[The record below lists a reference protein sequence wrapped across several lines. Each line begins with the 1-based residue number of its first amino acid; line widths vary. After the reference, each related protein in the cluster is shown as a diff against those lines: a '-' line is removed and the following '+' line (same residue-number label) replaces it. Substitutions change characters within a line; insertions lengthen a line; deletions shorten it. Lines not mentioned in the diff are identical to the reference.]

1 MNIYGVQYDMFDFE
15 EWSQDI
21 YRLIDLME
29 SGESSSEDLSM
40 YQKELEQK
48 WDELFQQENDV
59 FVQFL
64 KKLLSMTKE
73 VVNGEREKEGLE
85 RLVNDMRSST
95 LLGN

>member
-1 MNIYGVQYDMFDFE
+1 MFNFE
-15 EWSQDI
+15 KWSQDL
-21 YRLIDLME
+21 YELIDSME
-29 SGESSSEDLSM
+29 DVKSNGQDLSI

-48 WDELFQQENDV
+48 WDELFQQENDM

-64 KKLLSMTKE
+64 KQLLSMTKE
-73 VVNGEREKEGLE
+73 VVNGEGEQEGLE

>member
-1 MNIYGVQYDMFDFE
+1 MFDFE

>member
-1 MNIYGVQYDMFDFE
+1 MFNFE

>member
-1 MNIYGVQYDMFDFE
+1 MFDFE

-29 SGESSSEDLSM
+29 SGESSSEDISM

-73 VVNGEREKEGLE
+73 VVNGDREKEGLE

>member
-1 MNIYGVQYDMFDFE
+1 MNC
-15 EWSQDI
+15 
-21 YRLIDLME
+21 
-29 SGESSSEDLSM
+29 
-40 YQKELEQK
+40 
-48 WDELFQQENDV
+48 FQQENDV

-95 LLGN
+95 LFGN

>member
-1 MNIYGVQYDMFDFE
+1 MFDFE

-29 SGESSSEDLSM
+29 SGKSSSEDLFM

>member
-1 MNIYGVQYDMFDFE
+1 MFDFE

-85 RLVNDMRSST
+85 RLVNDMRSTT

>member
-1 MNIYGVQYDMFDFE
+1 MFDFE
-15 EWSQDI
+15 VWSQDL

-40 YQKELEQK
+40 YQKELERK

>member
-1 MNIYGVQYDMFDFE
+1 
-15 EWSQDI
+15 
-21 YRLIDLME
+21 
-29 SGESSSEDLSM
+29 M

-64 KKLLSMTKE
+64 KDLLRVTKE

-85 RLVNDMRSST
+85 RLANNMRSST

>member
-1 MNIYGVQYDMFDFE
+1 MFDFE

-73 VVNGEREKEGLE
+73 VVNGDREKEGLE

>member
-1 MNIYGVQYDMFDFE
+1 MFDFE

-85 RLVNDMRSST
+85 RLSK
-95 LLGN
+95 

>member
-1 MNIYGVQYDMFDFE
+1 MFDFE

-73 VVNGEREKEGLE
+73 VVNGEKEKEGLE

>member
-1 MNIYGVQYDMFDFE
+1 
-15 EWSQDI
+15 
-21 YRLIDLME
+21 ME

-64 KKLLSMTKE
+64 KKLLSMRQRE
-73 VVNGEREKEGLE
+73 VVNGEGKR
-85 RLVNDMRSST
+85 RT
-95 LLGN
+95 

>member
-1 MNIYGVQYDMFDFE
+1 MFDFE

-40 YQKELEQK
+40 YQKELERK

>member
-1 MNIYGVQYDMFDFE
+1 MFDFE

-85 RLVNDMRSST
+85 RLVNDMRR
-95 LLGN
+95 

>member
-1 MNIYGVQYDMFDFE
+1 MFDFE

-73 VVNGEREKEGLE
+73 VVNGEKGKEGLE

>member
-1 MNIYGVQYDMFDFE
+1 MFDFE

-29 SGESSSEDLSM
+29 SVESSSEDLSM

>member
-1 MNIYGVQYDMFDFE
+1 MFDFE

-21 YRLIDLME
+21 YQLIDLME